1 MPKKRKPSKPV
12 KPTKADKPKKKPG
25 PKPIKKPKVKKP
37 VKKALVKKTRVKKK
51 LPAKK
56 KPDKNQPDYEK
67 LLATGQIAKVRLY
80 QDLLKRIAS
89 GEQLKPSEIK
99 LLHTLEK
106 EIESQIDDTGKVSA
120 LLQTNLEAAEYCGF
134 TTRMISYH
142 LHKGNLKANKDGTFD
157 RSELDRFLATKGG
170 RRQKAAAGIDDKS
183 DAAMLRY
190 RVAKARRE
198 EMLVMQ
204 LEGNLASWEEVESQW
219 RERIVIVTSGLEAFK
234 NRLPG
239 ILVGKSRRDIQD
251 ILEEEIKLLREA
263 YAGEGKYCPNEKK
276 NSKNIRSK

>member
-1 MPKKRKPSKPV
+1 MPKKRKPTKPV
-12 KPTKADKPKKKPG
+12 KPPKVDRKKKKPG
-25 PKPIKKPKVKKP
+25 RKPAKKPKVKVPVKKVPAKKKP
-37 VKKALVKKTRVKKK
+37 VKKALVKKK
-51 LPAKK
+51 L
-56 KPDKNQPDYEK
+56 NYEK
-67 LLATGQIAKVRLY
+67 ALQEGKLAKINLFANLGA
-80 QDLLKRIAS
+80 RIGKGDKLNA
-89 GEQLKPSEIK
+89 SEIK
-99 LLHTLEK
+99 LFNTLEK
-106 EIESQIDDTGKVSA
+106 EFEGELNEGDPGPKKPA

-142 LHKGNLKANKDGTFD
+142 VTRGNIKANKDGTFD

-170 RRQKAAAGIDDKS
+170 RRQKAAAGIDEKS

-190 RVAKARRE
+190 RIAKARRE

-276 NSKNIRSK
+276 NSKNIKSKQGT